1 VFNPR
6 VRYSR
11 LRRLLPALL
20 GTLLLA
26 LVASALGAR
35 VAGAPPPPGGGNLA
49 GDQQKFLQ
57 LAETGVRNI
66 NRYWF
71 NSRTDWYNDRLAK
84 GQDGKAS
91 IWTTVH
97 LFSAL
102 NGIAQAMPT
111 AANKRAVEWFADHAY
126 GQYWNPQVGHIRHT
140 RRHIGGFDPSSREST
155 GPRAHAFYDDNG
167 WLGLAFLEAYEITHV
182 KRYLTYADDA
192 FQFIAQTGWA
202 EGAGGGVWWDTGH
215 VSRSSESIASGTAL
229 AALLYQTTGKK
240 PYLQTAQKYISWA
253 DSHIWDAA
261 SGLYMRDPSS
271 PILMGYVQSP
281 FMLAFVSLCQTTKN
295 DTLCD
300 KAEQLGDAALTQFTG
315 SLHHGP
321 QYDAVYLHWMLDF
334 YAQDH
339 DPRWYS
345 LALSNAQRALA
356 NSRNKQG
363 LFLKAWDGSRAPDA
377 PTDSLKI
384 DAATVSV
391 FAWLAAAAPP
401 SSAQGNASG
410 GVSP

>member
-1 VFNPR
+1 MR
-6 VRYSR
+6 KI
-11 LRRLLPALL
+11 
-20 GTLLLA
+20 
-26 LVASALGAR
+26 
-35 VAGAPPPPGGGNLA
+35 
-49 GDQQKFLQ
+49 D
-57 LAETGVRNI
+57 
-66 NRYWF
+66 RYWW

-102 NGIAQAMPT
+102 NGIAQAAPT
-111 AANKRAVEWFADHAY
+111 AANKRAVGWFADRAY
-126 GQYWNPQVGHIRHT
+126 REYWNPQVGHIRHT

-167 WLGLAFLEAYEITHV
+167 WLGLAFLEAYRITRV

-202 EGAGGGVWWDTGH
+202 DGAGGGVWWDTGH

-229 AALLYQTTGKK
+229 AALLYQTTGRKS
-240 PYLQTAQKYISWA
+240 YLQTARRYISWA
-253 DSHIWDAA
+253 DSHIWDAQN
-261 SGLYMRDPSS
+261 GLYMRDPNS

-281 FMLAFVSLCQTTKN
+281 MMVAFESLCSTTRD

-300 KAEQLGDAALTQFTG
+300 KAEQLGAAALTQVHQRPPPRPAVRRRVPA
-315 SLHHGP
+315 LDARRVRPGP
-321 QYDAVYLHWMLDF
+321 Q
-334 YAQDH
+334 
-339 DPRWYS
+339 S
-345 LALSNAQRALA
+345 ALVHACARQRPAGA
-356 NSRNKQG
+356 RARGGRKG
-363 LFLKAWDGSRAPDA
+363 LFLRAWDGSRAPDA

-391 FAWLAAAAPP
+391 FAWLAAATPP
-401 SSAQGNASG
+401 AG
-410 GVSP
+410 

>member
-1 VFNPR
+1 VGI
-6 VRYSR
+6 SQS
-11 LRRLLPALL
+11 RRLLPALL
-20 GTLLLA
+20 VAPLLA
-26 LVASALGAR
+26 LVGSAVGAS
-35 VAGAPPPPGGGNLA
+35 VAGAPPPAPAGGKLTGH
-49 GDQQKFLQ
+49 QQRFLQ
-57 LAETGVRNI
+57 LAEDGVRKI
-66 NRYWF
+66 DRYWW

-102 NGIAQAMPT
+102 NGIAQAAPT
-111 AANKRAVEWFADHAY
+111 AANKRAVGWFADRAY
-126 GQYWNPQVGHIRHT
+126 REYWNPQVGHIRHT

-167 WLGLAFLEAYEITHV
+167 WLGLAFLEAYRITRV

-202 EGAGGGVWWDTGH
+202 DGAGGGVWWDTGH

-229 AALLYQTTGKK
+229 AALLYQTTGRKS
-240 PYLQTAQKYISWA
+240 YLQTARRYISWA
-253 DSHIWDAA
+253 DSHIWDAQN
-261 SGLYMRDPSS
+261 GLYMRDPNS

-281 FMLAFVSLCQTTKN
+281 MMVAFESLCSTTKD

-300 KAEQLGDAALTQFTG
+300 KAEQLGAAALTRFT
-315 SLHHGP
+315 SALRHGP
-321 QYDAVYLHWMLDF
+321 QYDAVYLHWMLDV

-339 DPRWYS
+339 NPRWYA
-345 LALSNAQRALA
+345 LALGNAQRALA
-356 NSRNKQG
+356 HAGSKNG
-363 LFLKAWDGSRAPDA
+363 LFLRAWDGSRAPDA

-391 FAWLAAAAPP
+391 FAWLAAATPP
-401 SSAQGNASG
+401 SG
-410 GVSP
+410 

>member
-1 VFNPR
+1 MLF
-6 VRYSR
+6 S
-11 LRRLLPALL
+11 
-20 GTLLLA
+20 A
-26 LVASALGAR
+26 LVLAAVGTALAA
-35 VAGAPPPPGGGNLA
+35 VVSNSPPPTPSGGSLPS
-49 GDQQKFLQ
+49 DQQKYLQ
-57 LAETGVRNI
+57 LAEIGVKNI

-102 NGIAQAMPT
+102 NGIAEAAPT

-155 GPRAHAFYDDNG
+155 GPHAHAFYDDNG

-202 EGAGGGVWWDTGH
+202 DGAGGGVWWDTGH

-240 PYLQTAQKYISWA
+240 SYLQTAQKYISWA

-261 SGLYMRDPSS
+261 SGLYMRDPNS

-300 KAEQLGDAALTQFTG
+300 KAEELGDAALTQFTG
-315 SLHHGP
+315 TLHHGP
-321 QYDAVYLHWMLDF
+321 QYDAVYLHWMLDV
-334 YAQDH
+334 YGQDH
-339 DPRWYS
+339 NPRWYN
-345 LALSNAQRALA
+345 LAVANAQRALTNA
-356 NSRNKQG
+356 QNKQG

-391 FAWLAAAAPP
+391 FAWLAAATPP
-401 SSAQGNASG
+401 SATPSGTPGG